1 MDERKKAQI
10 EEIQAVTESEKVEEA
25 ISTNRK
31 DGKRSQQKAPKD
43 DSEQNQ
49 NKVSKSK
56 SPVKKP
62 GSKKDA
68 KTPAKKSKPTATN
81 DHSDDDESS
90 WADITSVENKAK
102 PIPKAMKAPLKVPE
116 PKKSMFKLR
125 AISTPNRNE
134 TILKSNVT
142 LDQTVDISAIPVLS
156 PPSTNRKKRSNK
168 NVEQW
173 PPQHVNEA
181 SFQ

>member
-1 MDERKKAQI
+1 MVCFRHK
-10 EEIQAVTESEKVEEA
+10 SECKGLLQNKQSRE
-25 ISTNRK
+25 
-31 DGKRSQQKAPKD
+31 D
-43 DSEQNQ
+43 DSEENQ
-49 NKVSKSK
+49 AKTLKSK
-56 SPVKKP
+56 SPAKKS

-68 KTPAKKSKPTATN
+68 KTPAKKSKPTSN
-81 DHSDDDESS
+81 DSDDDDSS

-102 PIPKAMKAPLKVPE
+102 PVPKAIMKAPAKVPE

-134 TILKSNVT
+134 TILRTNVT

-156 PPSTNRKKRSNK
+156 PPSTKRKRSNK

-173 PPQHVNEA
+173 PPLQVNEA